1 MPAHSL
7 GTGTSRIIPIRCDD
21 ELRDQVRMHLRD
33 GEDMS
38 SLTRELW
45 RQVVAE
51 REKQAQR
58 AAEPKKTSA
67 RKPRK
72 SRAKT

>member
-21 ELRDQVRMHLRD
+21 ELRDQLRMHLRP
-33 GEDMS
+33 GEDLS

-45 RQVVAE
+45 RKEVAA
-51 REKQAQR
+51 RAIQAVFD
-58 AAEPKKTSA
+58 AEPKKTSA

-72 SRAKT
+72 SRGKT